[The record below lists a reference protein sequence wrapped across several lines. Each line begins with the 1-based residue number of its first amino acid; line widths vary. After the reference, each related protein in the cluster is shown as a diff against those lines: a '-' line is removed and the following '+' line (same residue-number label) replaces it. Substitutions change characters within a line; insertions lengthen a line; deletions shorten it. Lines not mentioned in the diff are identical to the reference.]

1 MREAG
6 ACWVCMHECMREFL
20 RLGACM
26 EFDCMC
32 VKLCMREVEGR
43 IILLK

>member
-6 ACWVCMHECMREFL
+6 ACGVCMHECMREFF
-20 RLGACM
+20 RSGACM

-43 IILLK
+43 TLLLK